1 MTQPRLTLFY
11 DGSCPICCW
20 EKHNLMRRDRRGL
33 LSFIDIQSPEFD
45 PSVHGVTMQT
55 LMARMHGLTDDGRM
69 IVGVDALIEAY
80 RAVGW
85 WWAYLPLSI
94 VPSRLADLAYGWF
107 ADHRHELSRRF
118 GHLFGPVCEKDTCRK

>member
-1 MTQPRLTLFY
+1 MAQPKLTLFY
-11 DGSCPICCW
+11 DGSCPICSW
-20 EKHNLMRRDRRGL
+20 EKHNLMSRDRRGL
-33 LSFIDIQSPEFD
+33 LGFIDIQSPEFD
-45 PSVHGVTMQT
+45 PGIHGVTMQM

-94 VPSRLADLAYGWF
+94 IPGRLADLAYGWF

-118 GHLFGPVCEKDTCRK
+118 GHWFGPVCEKDACRK